1 MNSQHKRFVIDCSSH
16 LQNAKFQNGRRN
28 LSSSN
33 SQSSKLY
40 QEEIKQPR
48 NHQENPIFR
57 VTLRDEDKKNDK
69 EPDIQSPYF
78 DNQIQIKNKKNG
90 SISSYKANQQQ
101 KQQNSAAF
109 YNWMNNSYSNFDNLE
124 PSNNLDQLKQQNLIN
139 QDLLSYKQV
148 STGPCHKAIKFQSLN
163 NIDSQNTN
171 KSNNYNQDNF
181 SLVSNK
187 GRYIVHQKV
196 KKSTESTE
204 LPSTF
209 FTTPQYKTS
218 KTSFNSLQNL
228 ISKIFLPNHQI
239 EPLQTILILIKVDN
253 SDQEQKPG
261 IFYASSSFGNQN
273 MYKVNMKNDKIFAQ
287 FVPCFTFSSQSKHRQ
302 APQVQQNVTGTQQK
316 SQTSIGQSRSSQNI
330 QELKEENKPN
340 NFKSS
345 QNLDYGQQKKNILFE
360 QNKIQYKFDLLNNL
374 FTKSALIQGKGI
386 NNDLKKFNQTNGFQN
401 KKQLDI
407 KINFKDQQSNLFT
420 NQSQQEQQID
430 SFQAPQLI
438 SGQSDIDKAQL
449 ILNNTPDKNG
459 LLSTATPTEQPDSS
473 LSQDEILLKQSNAFN
488 SKEINYIDGTKFSDN
503 DQNQKSQLSS
513 QDENK
518 IFNRYDW
525 TIQNN
530 LNNQNKLTNK
540 NSQQKLGSDNQN
552 QKLQNPINRQGS
564 LQFLD
569 EPENS
574 TKSNKQRKSYNVSSY
589 TKLPSQCKIGNLSKQ
604 SNNQISQFKS
614 AQDIQPQR
622 EDFQVDE
629 KKMMEDYRQYLL
641 RKKLDIKSKS
651 VAVYDLDKKEFV
663 LRIKGQKLSQ
673 IASLTKIMTCYI
685 VCDLLNKYDFK
696 RNDEI
701 KVTLKKDQIIT
712 VSKIASKMIGTSALL
727 RHGDQLT
734 LWDLLHGLML
744 PSGND
749 AAFAISEHVG
759 SLIYESS
766 PIFQQKKYQNPKLIS
781 CNPKTGQKEFIKV
794 MNQYAQKLKLQ
805 KTFYQNPHGLTNSKN
820 KSCADDICIL
830 IQHAMKNQYFREIVK
845 TIEYTAKIQNSRKGS
860 RDQTWENTNKLLK
873 SSCYCIGVKTG
884 ITPAA
889 GACLSSCFSINNR
902 NFIIVIL
909 NTQTLE
915 MRFTETIQIF
925 KFLVDIYQLDK
936 QASNDLKEGF
946 DYQPDQ
952 ANIIENKFT
961 KNGRQITS
969 SSNFESTNDL
979 ESKDESDSQDEFQD
993 EDEEDEENSDQE
1005 DDFQKVSAN
1014 SFSKRMK
1021 NKDNESDSEE
1031 QLSINDISEIKQNK
1045 ERKSIKSNNQSSSS
1059 IKSSEK
1065 LIDNNQKYSQKQ
1077 QIFAEEDAINKQKQK
1092 TLKNSEV
1099 EQNNEFNSL
1108 IRQNQNQ
1115 TQNSFEQQ
1123 ERNQE
1128 LIRHSRSKK
1137 LSKIQEEEN

>member
-1 MNSQHKRFVIDCSSH
+1 MNNQHKRSVIDCSTH
-16 LQNAKFQNGRRN
+16 TLNAKFQNGRRN
-28 LSSSN
+28 LSSQN
-33 SQSSKLY
+33 SQSSKSQ
-40 QEEIKQPR
+40 QEEKTQLR

-57 VTLRDEDKKNDK
+57 VTLRDEYKLNDMQS
-69 EPDIQSPYF
+69 DIQSPYF
-78 DNQIQIKNKKNG
+78 DNQAQIKNKQNG
-90 SISSYKANQQQ
+90 SISSSQANQPQQ
-101 KQQNSAAF
+101 QQNSAAL
-109 YNWMNNSYSNFDNLE
+109 YNWISNSYSNFDNLE
-124 PSNNLDQLKQQNLIN
+124 PSNNLEQLKQQNQIN
-139 QDLLSYKQV
+139 QDLVSYKQV
-148 STGPCHKAIKFQSLN
+148 STGSCHKVIKFQSLN
-163 NIDSQNTN
+163 NIDTQN

-181 SLVSNK
+181 SLISNK

-196 KKSTESTE
+196 KKATESNE

-209 FTTPQYKTS
+209 FTTPQYKTP

-228 ISKIFLPNHQI
+228 IMDK
-239 EPLQTILILIKVDN
+239 
-253 SDQEQKPG
+253 SDQEHKPG
-261 IFYASSSFGNQN
+261 IFYDSISFGSQN
-273 MYKVNMKNDKIFAQ
+273 IYKVNMKNDKIFAQ

-302 APQVQQNVTGTQQK
+302 APQVQQNLAGIQQK

-330 QELKEENKPN
+330 QEQKEDIKPKI
-340 NFKSS
+340 FKSS
-345 QNLDYGQQKKNILFE
+345 QNLDYKQQKKNILFK
-360 QNKIQYKFDLLNNL
+360 QNKIQYKFDLFNNL

-386 NNDLKKFNQTNGFQN
+386 NNELKKFNPTNGFQN
-401 KKQLDI
+401 K
-407 KINFKDQQSNLFT
+407 N

-430 SFQAPQLI
+430 SFQVSQLN
-438 SGQSDIDKAQL
+438 SNQSDIEKTQIA
-449 ILNNTPDKNG
+449 LNNLPDKNG

-473 LSQDEILLKQSNAFN
+473 LSQDEILLKQSYAFN
-488 SKEINYIDGTKFSDN
+488 SKEINFIDGIKSTDG
-503 DQNQKSQLSS
+503 DQNQTNQISS
-513 QDENK
+513 LEENK
-518 IFNRYDW
+518 IFNKYDW

-530 LNNQNKLTNK
+530 SQNKLITQNF
-540 NSQQKLGSDNQN
+540 QQKVGSDNQN
-552 QKLQNPINRQGS
+552 QKFERQNPINRQGS

-569 EPENS
+569 EQENS
-574 TKSNKQRKSYNVSSY
+574 KQYNKQLKSYNFSSY

-604 SNNQISQFKS
+604 NTNQVNQFKS

-629 KKMMEDYRQYLL
+629 NKMMEDYRQYLL

-651 VAVYDLDKKEFV
+651 VSVYDLEKKEFV

-696 RNDEI
+696 RSDEI

-749 AAFAISEHVG
+749 AAFAISEYVG

-766 PIFQQKKYQNPKLIS
+766 PNFQQKKYQNPKLVS
-781 CNPKTGQKEFIKV
+781 CNSKTGQKEFIRV

-845 TIEYTAKIQNSRKGS
+845 TIEYTATIQNSRKGS
-860 RDQTWENTNKLLK
+860 KEQTWENTNKLLK

-889 GACLSSCFSINNR
+889 GACLSSCFQINNR
-902 NFIIVIL
+902 HFIIVIL

-936 QASNDLKEGF
+936 QASNDQNEGF

-952 ANIIENKFT
+952 ANIIENKYT

-969 SSNFESTNDL
+969 SSNFESNNDL
-979 ESKDESDSQDEFQD
+979 ESKYESDSQDEFQD

-1005 DDFQKVSAN
+1005 DDFQKISAN
-1014 SFSKRMK
+1014 SFSKRIK
-1021 NKDNESDSEE
+1021 NKDNENDSEE
-1031 QLSINDISEIKQNK
+1031 QFSINDISEIKQNK
-1045 ERKSIKSNNQSSSS
+1045 EKKSIKSNNQSSNS
-1059 IKSSEK
+1059 IKLSEM
-1065 LIDNNQKYSQKQ
+1065 LSDNIQKYLQKQ
-1077 QIFAEEDAINKQKQK
+1077 QMFTDDDAINKQKQK
-1092 TLKNSEV
+1092 GYKNNEI
-1099 EQNNEFNSL
+1099 EQNNQFNIL
-1108 IRQNQNQ
+1108 IRQNNTPYQNQ
-1115 TQNSFEQQ
+1115 IQNTFDQQ
-1123 ERNQE
+1123 QRNQE
-1128 LIRHSRSKK
+1128 LVRYSRSKK

>member
-1 MNSQHKRFVIDCSSH
+1 MNNQQKRSVIDCQQH
-16 LQNAKFQNGRRN
+16 ILNPKYQNGRRN
-28 LSSSN
+28 LSSQN
-33 SQSSKLY
+33 SQSTKSQ
-40 QEEIKQPR
+40 QEEKIQPR
-48 NHQENPIFR
+48 KAQENPIFR
-57 VTLRDEDKKNDK
+57 VTLKDDYKLNEIQQ
-69 EPDIQSPYF
+69 DICSPYF
-78 DNQIQIKNKKNG
+78 DNQAQIKNKKNG
-90 SISSYKANQQQ
+90 SLSSYRASQSQQQ
-101 KQQNSAAF
+101 LNSKTF
-109 YNWMNNSYSNFDNLE
+109 YNWMSNSYTNFDNLE
-124 PSNNLDQLKQQNLIN
+124 PSNNFEQLKQQNQIN
-139 QDLLSYKQV
+139 QDTVSYKQV
-148 STGPCHKAIKFQSLN
+148 STGSCHKVIKFQSLN
-163 NIDSQNTN
+163 NIESQNTN
-171 KSNNYNQDNF
+171 KSNSYTQDNF
-181 SLVSNK
+181 SLLSNK

-196 KKSTESTE
+196 KKSTESSSE

-228 ISKIFLPNHQI
+228 IMDK
-239 EPLQTILILIKVDN
+239 

-261 IFYASSSFGNQN
+261 IFYASNSFGNQNN

-287 FVPCFTFSSQSKHRQ
+287 FVPCFTFSSQNKHRQ
-302 APQVQQNVTGTQQK
+302 ASQAQAQQNLTGIQQK

-330 QELKEENKPN
+330 QEQKEENKPN
-340 NFKSS
+340 IFKSS
-345 QNLDYGQQKKNILFE
+345 QNLDYEQQKKNILFQ

-374 FTKSALIQGKGI
+374 FTKSTLIQGKSL

-401 KKQLDI
+401 RKQLDT
-407 KINFKDQQSNLFT
+407 KQSNLFR
-420 NQSQQEQQID
+420 NSSQQEQID
-430 SFQAPQLI
+430 SFQVPQL
-438 SGQSDIDKAQL
+438 SSLQSDIEKTQI
-449 ILNNTPDKNG
+449 ILNNIPDKNG

-488 SKEINYIDGTKFSDN
+488 SKEINFIDRVKSTEN
-503 DQNQKSQLSS
+503 DQNQKSQLQSLE
-513 QDENK
+513 ENK

-530 LNNQNKLTNK
+530 QNKLINQ
-540 NSQQKLGSDNQN
+540 NIQQKVDSENQN
-552 QKLQNPINRQGS
+552 QKLQRQKPFNRHGS

-569 EPENS
+569 EQENS
-574 TKSNKQRKSYNVSSY
+574 TQFNKQGKSYNVSSY
-589 TKLPSQCKIGNLSKQ
+589 TKLPSQCKIGNLNKQ
-604 SNNQISQFKS
+604 NINQNNQFKS
-614 AQDIQPQR
+614 AQDIQPQK

-641 RKKLDIKSKS
+641 RKKLDIKSKC

-673 IASLTKIMTCYI
+673 IASITKIMTCYI

-701 KVTLKKDQIIT
+701 KLTLKKDQIIT

-766 PIFQQKKYQNPKLIS
+766 PIFQQKKYQNPKLVS
-781 CNPKTGQKEFIKV
+781 CNPKAGQKEFIKV

-830 IQHAMKNQYFREIVK
+830 ISHAMKNQYFREIVK
-845 TIEYTAKIQNSRKGS
+845 TIEYTAKISNSRKGS
-860 RDQTWENTNKLLK
+860 REQTWENTNKLLK

-902 NFIIVIL
+902 NFVIVIL
-909 NTQTLE
+909 NTLTLE

-936 QASNDLKEGF
+936 QSSNILKEGF

-952 ANIIENKFT
+952 ANIIENKYT

-969 SSNFESTNDL
+969 SSNFQSNNDL
-979 ESKDESDSQDEFQD
+979 ELKDESDSQDDFQD

-1005 DDFQKVSAN
+1005 DDSQKVSAN
-1014 SFSKRMK
+1014 SFSKRIK

-1031 QLSINDISEIKQNK
+1031 QLSINDISEIKQNID
-1045 ERKSIKSNNQSSSS
+1045 RKSIKSNNYSSNS
-1059 IKSSEK
+1059 IKSGEN
-1065 LIDNNQKYSQKQ
+1065 LIDNNQKQAQKQ
-1077 QIFAEEDAINKQKQK
+1077 QIFTDDDVINKKILK
-1092 TLKNSEV
+1092 NHKNSET
-1099 EQNNEFNSL
+1099 EQNNEFNNL
-1108 IRQNQNQ
+1108 IRQNITSQQ
-1115 TQNSFEQQ
+1115 SQIQNSFDQQ

-1128 LIRHSRSKK
+1128 LVRHSRSKK